1 MRVFILSTGR
11 SGSLT
16 FSRACEHITN
26 YTSGHE
32 SRSRLIGADRFDYP
46 DWHIEA
52 DNRLAWFPGA
62 LDHLYG
68 KEAFYVHLLRER
80 SKTVESYNRRWVRNG
95 SLVRAYCEG
104 ILQIAIHTLDRKR
117 RYKVV
122 GDFYDQVNENI
133 RQFLK
138 DKDKTLTLRIEDME
152 EGFPQFWKEIGA
164 EGNLEAALE
173 TFKESYNRSKKSR
186 LKHFRHEAK
195 FYLMRL
201 RRQIF

>member
-16 FSRACEHITN
+16 FAKACKHITN

-32 SRSRLIGADRFDYP
+32 SRSRRIGADRFDYP

-52 DNRLAWFPGA
+52 DNRLAWFPGT
-62 LDHLYG
+62 LDRRFG

-80 SKTVESYNRRWVRNG
+80 SKVVASYNRRWVRNG

-104 ILQIAIHTLDRKR
+104 ILQIALHTLNRKR
-117 RYKVV
+117 REEVV
-122 GDFYDQVNENI
+122 GDFYDQANENI

-138 DKDKTLTLRIEDME
+138 DKDKVLTLNIEEMDQ
-152 EGFPQFWKEIGA
+152 GFPRFWKKIGA
-164 EGNLEAALE
+164 EGNLELAVD
-173 TFKESYNRSKKSR
+173 TFNMTFNRSRKTRWK
-186 LKHFRHEAK
+186 LFRHEAK
-195 FYLMRL
+195 FFLMRL
-201 RRQIF
+201 RRRIF

>member
-1 MRVFILSTGR
+1 M
-11 SGSLT
+11 T

-32 SRSRLIGADRFDYP
+32 SRSRLIGDDRFDYP

-62 LDHLYG
+62 LDQKFG
-68 KEAFYVHLLRER
+68 KEALYVHLLRDR
-80 SKTVESYNRRWVRNG
+80 TQAVESYNRRWVRNG

-104 ILQIAIHTLDRKR
+104 ILQIAIHTLNRKR
-117 RYKVV
+117 RIKVV

-138 DKDKTLTLRIEDME
+138 DKDKVLTLRIEEME
-152 EGFPQFWKEIGA
+152 EGFPEFWQEIGA
-164 EGNLEAALE
+164 EGNLELAME
-173 TFKESYNRSKKSR
+173 TLKVAHNRSSKSR
-186 LKHFRHEAK
+186 FKLFRHEVK

>member
-32 SRSRLIGADRFDYP
+32 SRSRRLGADRFDYP

-68 KEAFYVHLLRER
+68 KEAFYVHLVRER

-104 ILQIAIHTLDRKR
+104 ILQIALHTLDRKR
-117 RYKVV
+117 RVEVV

-138 DKDKTLTLRIEDME
+138 DKDKVLTLRIEEME
-152 EGFPQFWKEIGA
+152 KGFPDFWKKIGA
-164 EGNLEAALE
+164 EGNLEQATE
-173 TFKESYNRSKKSR
+173 TFQVVHNRSRKSR
-186 LKHFRHEAK
+186 WKLFRHEAK

-201 RRQIF
+201 RRQFF